1 MEPLEALYLEALGV
15 GQGVGGGGKRRLP
28 ARVPEMEHDP
38 GLLTIKQ
45 DADSENFASVA
56 SVADYESFPTDA
68 AQEAAGCEISS
79 DSDDEVVWPEER
91 EDVCATP

>member
-1 MEPLEALYLEALGV
+1 MEHLEALYLEALGV

-45 DADSENFASVA
+45 DVDSENSQALRALLITNRFPQMRPKKQLDAKSVQ
-56 SVADYESFPTDA
+56 TLTT
-68 AQEAAGCEISS
+68 
-79 DSDDEVVWPEER
+79 R
-91 EDVCATP
+91 

>member
-1 MEPLEALYLEALGV
+1 MEALGV

-45 DADSENFASVA
+45 DVDSENSQALRA
-56 SVADYESFPTDA
+56 LLITNRFP
-68 AQEAAGCEISS
+68 Q
-79 DSDDEVVWPEER
+79 
-91 EDVCATP
+91 